1 MIMENPKVLFDRLM
15 QTTVSEAL
23 LADAIELYAE
33 QEISDDNQREEFVE
47 KYSDEL
53 YEPIVRKAVLDV
65 VVAIVAAYRI
75 NDLAAFRMV
84 IDMLD
89 VEEQDDIVREM
100 KLTMLRK
107 MIDDAVSDMDN
118 TDQEKSF
125 RDRMSYVEKSIG

>member
-23 LADAIELYAE
+23 LADAIELYAA

-53 YEPIVRKAVLDV
+53 YEPIIRKAVLDV